1 MKRQPPQNQFK
12 LNIFN
17 YVCIRKTMDNGKK
30 TRDGSI
36 DVLRSIGLLC
46 IVLAHVVPPNWLFQI
61 RNFDVPLMV
70 FISGYLYAGRA
81 NQIQSFTSLLDYLGK
96 RFVRLVVP
104 VWIFLSL
111 FYLIQYCFPS
121 VFPIN
126 YTLFPDVMRS
136 SYLLLEGF
144 GYVWIIR
151 VFLMMAILGPLSMVY
166 FKKPISILYYY
177 ISYEVV
183 YLLVQPYLGD
193 GIGKQFNEILLYTAG
208 FLVFFLLGST
218 YTSLTKSAKTILFT
232 VTIALTALGG
242 LYFYLYENVAF
253 NIGSFKYPPRLFYMY
268 YAVAICLFLFHL
280 RPWLAP
286 FNNRLITF
294 IGSSTI
300 WIYLWH
306 ILLLLILPIENWG
319 IRFLVVFMLASTLTY
334 VQQYLVEMFIRLS
347 GCSSAVSKQ
356 LRIIFCS

>member
-1 MKRQPPQNQFK
+1 MHPQNNGQ
-12 LNIFN
+12 
-17 YVCIRKTMDNGKK
+17 RKKK

-208 FLVFFLLGST
+208 FLVFFPTRKYVYIPYKERQNNIIHCHHSAHCTGRVVLLPVR
-218 YTSLTKSAKTILFT
+218 KR
-232 VTIALTALGG
+232 
-242 LYFYLYENVAF
+242 
-253 NIGSFKYPPRLFYMY
+253 SF
-268 YAVAICLFLFHL
+268 
-280 RPWLAP
+280 
-286 FNNRLITF
+286 
-294 IGSSTI
+294 
-300 WIYLWH
+300 
-306 ILLLLILPIENWG
+306 
-319 IRFLVVFMLASTLTY
+319 
-334 VQQYLVEMFIRLS
+334 QY
-347 GCSSAVSKQ
+347 
-356 LRIIFCS
+356 RII

>member
-1 MKRQPPQNQFK
+1 
-12 LNIFN
+12 
-17 YVCIRKTMDNGKK
+17 MDNEKK
-30 TRDGSI
+30 ARDGSI

-46 IVLAHVVPPNWLFQI
+46 IVLAHVSPPNWLFQI

-70 FISGYLYAGRA
+70 FVSGYLYGSRP
-81 NQIQSFTSLLDYLGK
+81 NRIQNVNALLDYLGK

-104 VWIFLSL
+104 VWVFLSL

-121 VFPIN
+121 IFPIN
-126 YTLFPDVMRS
+126 YTRFPDVMCS

-151 VFLMMAILGPLSMVY
+151 VFLMMAIVGPLSMAF
-166 FKKPISILYYY
+166 FKKTSSILYYY
-177 ISYEVV
+177 IAYEVV
-183 YLLVQPYLGD
+183 YLLVQPYIAE
-193 GIGKQFNEILLYTAG
+193 GIGKLSNEMLLYTAG

-218 YTSLTKSAKTILFT
+218 YPTLSKRMKIGLFSVTTVLTIL
-232 VTIALTALGG
+232 GWW
-242 LYFYLYENVAF
+242 YFYLYENVAF

-280 RPWLAP
+280 RPWFATR
-286 FNNRLITF
+286 NNNLITF

-306 ILLLLILPIENWG
+306 ILLLLILPIANWG
-319 IRFLVVFMLASTLTY
+319 IRFLVVFMLASALTFI
-334 VQQYLVEMFIRLS
+334 QQRLVESFIQFTNCAPS
-347 GCSSAVSKQ
+347 TAKQ